1 MSNKKLE
8 VIEFSKRLNN
18 TNLSPLRSGNISV
31 RTQIDGEDGFYITPS
46 GIKYENLKEEDIV
59 FLSNEKEYDFLKI
72 FNSGLNP
79 SSEWRFH
86 QDIYIN
92 KNDAKAIV
100 HAHSVHATA
109 VSAHGTDVPA
119 FHYMIALAG
128 GENIKC
134 AKYATFGTRELSEN
148 IIEALENRK
157 GCLMENHGQVTF
169 GNNLEEAFELAKEI
183 ENICHQYIN
192 TIKIGEPK
200 ILSSS
205 EMDKILEK
213 VKNYKK
219 GN

>member
-1 MSNKKLE
+1 MDHLKNEVIKFAKKLN
-8 VIEFSKRLNN
+8 SD
-18 TNLSPLRSGNISV
+18 NLSPLRSGNISH
-31 RTQIDGEDGFYITPS
+31 RAEGDKDGFFITPS
-46 GIKYENLKEEDIV
+46 GKKYSDLKSDDIAFV
-59 FLSNEKEYDFLKI
+59 SLDGKFDEKG
-72 FNSGLNP
+72 STP

-86 QDIYIN
+86 QDIYLN
-92 KNDAKAIV
+92 KNDAKAVV

-109 VSAHGTDVPA
+109 VSAHGLDVPA
-119 FHYMIALAG
+119 FHYMIALVG
-128 GENIKC
+128 GEDIRC
-134 AKYATFGTRELSEN
+134 AKYATFGTRELSDN
-148 IIEALENRK
+148 IIKALENRK

-219 GN
+219 G

>member
-1 MSNKKLE
+1 MDHLKNEVIKFAKKLN
-8 VIEFSKRLNN
+8 SD
-18 TNLSPLRSGNISV
+18 NLSPLRSGNISH
-31 RTQIDGEDGFYITPS
+31 RAEGDKDGFFITPS
-46 GIKYENLKEEDIV
+46 GKKYSDLKSDDIAFV
-59 FLSNEKEYDFLKI
+59 SLDGKFDEKG
-72 FNSGLNP
+72 STP

-86 QDIYIN
+86 QDIYLN
-92 KNDAKAIV
+92 KNDAKAVV

-109 VSAHGTDVPA
+109 VSAHGLDVPA
-119 FHYMIALAG
+119 FHYMVALAG
-128 GENIKC
+128 GEDIRC

-169 GNNLEEAFELAKEI
+169 GNSLEEAFELAKEI

-219 GN
+219 G

>member
-1 MSNKKLE
+1 MDHLKNEVIKFAKKLN
-8 VIEFSKRLNN
+8 SD
-18 TNLSPLRSGNISV
+18 NLSPLRSGNISH
-31 RTQIDGEDGFYITPS
+31 RAEGDRDGFFITPS
-46 GIKYENLKEEDIV
+46 GKKYSDLKSDDIAFV
-59 FLSNEKEYDFLKI
+59 SLDGKFDEKG
-72 FNSGLNP
+72 STP

-86 QDIYIN
+86 QDIYLN
-92 KNDAKAIV
+92 KNDAKAVV

-109 VSAHGTDVPA
+109 VSAHGLDVPA
-119 FHYMIALAG
+119 FHYMVALAG
-128 GENIKC
+128 GEDIRC

-169 GNNLEEAFELAKEI
+169 GNSLEEAFELAKEI

>member
-1 MSNKKLE
+1 MDHLKNEVIKFAKKLN
-8 VIEFSKRLNN
+8 SD
-18 TNLSPLRSGNISV
+18 NLSPLRSGNISH
-31 RTQIDGEDGFYITPS
+31 RAEGDRDGFFITPS
-46 GIKYENLKEEDIV
+46 GKKYSDLKSDDIAFV
-59 FLSNEKEYDFLKI
+59 SLDGKFDEKG
-72 FNSGLNP
+72 STP

-86 QDIYIN
+86 QDIYLN
-92 KNDAKAIV
+92 KNDAKAVV

-109 VSAHGTDVPA
+109 VSAHGLDVPA
-119 FHYMIALAG
+119 FHYMVALAG
-128 GENIKC
+128 GEDIRC

-219 GN
+219 G

>member
-1 MSNKKLE
+1 MDHLKNEVIKFAKKLN
-8 VIEFSKRLNN
+8 SD
-18 TNLSPLRSGNISV
+18 NLSPLRSGNISH
-31 RTQIDGEDGFYITPS
+31 RAEGDKDGFFITPS
-46 GIKYENLKEEDIV
+46 GKKYSDLKSDDIAFV
-59 FLSNEKEYDFLKI
+59 SLDGKFDEKG
-72 FNSGLNP
+72 STP

-86 QDIYIN
+86 QDIYLN
-92 KNDAKAIV
+92 KNDAKAVV

-109 VSAHGTDVPA
+109 VSAHGLDVPA
-119 FHYMIALAG
+119 FHYMVALAG
-128 GENIKC
+128 GEDIRC
-134 AKYATFGTRELSEN
+134 AKYATFGTRELSDN
-148 IIEALENRK
+148 IIKALENRK

-200 ILSSS
+200 ILSST

-219 GN
+219 G